1 VSEGYAAVHSLP
13 EGTTEITHSEWRA
26 RVHPEDLNRV
36 EAVHDQAVAE
46 KRREYSVEYRIVRSD
61 GEVRWTERRCLI
73 SYDDNARPQRVVG
86 VSIDVTERKRAE
98 ERQRV
103 LAAELDHRVKNALAT
118 VSSVVSQTAVESGSV
133 ANFVTALDGR
143 IRSMATTHELLS
155 STRWRGIALIEL
167 IRRELMPYATTS
179 NTDIS
184 GPEIVLRAEAGQ
196 ALAMVLHELATNAAK
211 HGALSNSNGRVSIH
225 WRRAIHGQPQAAL
238 VLKWQEMGG
247 PPVVAT
253 GKPSYGTS
261 TICDLIPYEF
271 GGKVDLVFAPDGVR
285 CDLELPA
292 AWLSGDPVSR
302 TIIHNNQG
310 INGAEHAVLARSD
323 AKSGCNEKK
332 EPRSDP
338 IACGLRRVRRRHRA
352 FAKGA
357 SNYRKTKPV
366 SWASG
371 PELREHIESALRAVG
386 SHIVKGEHR
395 LIQHGKLLEKLKGRS
410 GLVIAHQLQ
419 LNLETGLHLMRSIRV
434 RLLKELEQNRVI
446 RVP

>member
-1 VSEGYAAVHSLP
+1 
-13 EGTTEITHSEWRA
+13 
-26 RVHPEDLNRV
+26 
-36 EAVHDQAVAE
+36 
-46 KRREYSVEYRIVRSD
+46 
-61 GEVRWTERRCLI
+61 
-73 SYDDNARPQRVVG
+73 
-86 VSIDVTERKRAE
+86 
-98 ERQRV
+98 
-103 LAAELDHRVKNALAT
+103 
-118 VSSVVSQTAVESGSV
+118 
-133 ANFVTALDGR
+133 
-143 IRSMATTHELLS
+143 MATTHELLS

-167 IRRELMPYATTS
+167 IRRELRPYATTS

-196 ALAMVLHELATNAAK
+196 AMAMVLHELATNAAK
-211 HGALSNSNGRVSIH
+211 HGALSNSNGRVSIN
-225 WRRAIHGQPQAAL
+225 WRRAIHGQPQAPL
-238 VLKWQEMGG
+238 ELKWREMGG

-271 GGKVDLVFAPDGVR
+271 GGKVDLVFAPDGVL

-292 AWLSGDPVSR
+292 EWLSGDPVSR
-302 TIIHNNQG
+302 TTIHSSQE

-323 AKSGCNEKK
+323 AKSDCNETK

-338 IACGLRRVRRRHRA
+338 IACGLRRVRRRHR
-352 FAKGA
+352 KVA
-357 SNYRKTKPV
+357 SNHRDTKPV
-366 SWASG
+366 SWASS

-410 GLVIAHQLQ
+410 ELVIAHQLQ
-419 LNLETGLHLMRSIRV
+419 LNLETGLRLIRSTQV
-434 RLLKELEQNRVI
+434 RLLKELEQNRDI